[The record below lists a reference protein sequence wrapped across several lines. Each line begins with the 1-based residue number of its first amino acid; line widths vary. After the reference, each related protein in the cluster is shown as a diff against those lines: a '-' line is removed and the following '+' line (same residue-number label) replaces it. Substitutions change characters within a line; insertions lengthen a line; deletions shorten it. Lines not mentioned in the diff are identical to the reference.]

1 MVSRKYLTALGLSA
15 SAALL
20 GLGVLLLGAGNS
32 QAKLA
37 ARTVATSYSPGP
49 ISQGQTVPPAVED
62 ITPPHPYGAPMT
74 SPAEAVAL
82 AMRGTGEVKAATRS
96 QAKLTT
102 WAEVVAASAMFKNG
116 GPVPTLQV
124 PGSEKVWVVAI
135 SGVFVPEFANG
146 KTFAWGV
153 IVYDANTNAVL
164 TEMAGGSGSWPTWFD
179 SMSAIM

>member
-1 MVSRKYLTALGLSA
+1 
-15 SAALL
+15 
-20 GLGVLLLGAGNS
+20 
-32 QAKLA
+32 
-37 ARTVATSYSPGP
+37 
-49 ISQGQTVPPAVED
+49 
-62 ITPPHPYGAPMT
+62 MT